1 MTLYFNDTVVVLVDF
16 LPSSLL
22 SSDAIVSKLKDRLS
36 SPEGI
41 SFSLYYAPFAV
52 TKIEPPSSIQAL
64 PPSPFEDTT
73 PPSNTPLIVAA
84 VSGVI
89 AAVAILWV
97 IGFCF
102 RIKTPKR
109 PASMTSAG
117 ERMRFNRIVG
127 YRWLPLNNF
136 D

>member
-52 TKIEPPSSIQAL
+52 TKIEPPSSIHAL

-84 VSGVI
+84 G
-89 AAVAILWV
+89 
-97 IGFCF
+97 
-102 RIKTPKR
+102 RRKTPTRSVK
-109 PASMTSAG
+109 PSSLNHST
-117 ERMRFNRIVG
+117 VG
-127 YRWLPLNNF
+127 FKLSS
-136 D
+136 